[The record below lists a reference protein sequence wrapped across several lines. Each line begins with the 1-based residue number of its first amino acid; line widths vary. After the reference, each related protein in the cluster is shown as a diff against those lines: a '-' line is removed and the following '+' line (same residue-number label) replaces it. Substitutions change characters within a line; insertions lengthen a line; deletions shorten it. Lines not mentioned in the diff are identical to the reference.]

1 MKKKMVHFIT
11 LILYFQNSR
20 KENLRIKIVFS
31 GHTYSVEFFM
41 IVFDAGQHTTLHA
54 RKRKLANFVLRL
66 QIILCYPTIRG
77 VGYHNEREIKVEPP
91 RRT

>member
-20 KENLRIKIVFS
+20 KEIKENLRIKIVFS

-41 IVFDAGQHTTLHA
+41 IVFDEGASIPLCM
-54 RKRKLANFVLRL
+54 RENVNLR
-66 QIILCYPTIRG
+66 ILF
-77 VGYHNEREIKVEPP
+77 
-91 RRT
+91 